1 MKLFLDTANL
11 QEIEE
16 GVSLGVVD
24 GVTTNPSLLAK
35 ESSGMKRHVLEIC
48 RLVPGIVSAEVLS
61 TDTEAMIAEGLDIA
75 SWAENIAVKVPMIPP
90 GIKAVK
96 ELSRRG
102 VKVNVTLVFSP
113 NQALLAAKA
122 GAYIVSPFVGRLDDI
137 GHDGMDLVQSILEIY
152 RRFGIETQV
161 LTASIRHP
169 HHVVRAA
176 KMGSHI
182 ASMPYKVFEAM
193 FKHPLT
199 DIGLERFLN
208 DWRKAQAAKEL
219 VER

>member
-11 QEIEE
+11 SEIEE
-16 GVSLGVVD
+16 GVNLGVVD
-24 GVTTNPSLLAK
+24 GVTTNPSLVAK
-35 ESSGMKRHVLEIC
+35 ESSDMKSHVLEIC
-48 RLVPGIVSAEVLS
+48 RLVPGIVNAEVLS
-61 TDTEAMIAEGLDIA
+61 TDAEAMIAEGLEIA
-75 SWAENIAVKVPMIPP
+75 SWAENVAVKIPMTPE

-96 ELSRRG
+96 ELCRRG
-102 VKVNVTLVFSP
+102 VKVNVTLIFSP

-137 GHDGMDLVQSILEIY
+137 GHDGMELVESILNIY

-169 HHVVRAA
+169 QHVIRAA
-176 KMGSHI
+176 QMGSHI
-182 ASMPYKVFEAM
+182 ASMPYKIFQAM
-193 FKHPLT
+193 FRHPLT
-199 DIGLERFLN
+199 DIGLERFLD